1 MWCWRRLRVQDL
13 AILDRKIEP
22 VNPKGNQSWIFIGR
36 TDAKTE
42 DLVLWP
48 PDTKSQLIGKDS
60 SAGKDWGQKEK
71 RVTED
76 EIVGW
81 HHWHNGHKSVQPQK
95 IVKDMEARH
104 AEIHGVTV
112 RYDLVTGQ
120 RTTTYVKGEVDNTM
134 IGGKFCTT
142 FLTMERDQPD

>member
-1 MWCWRRLRVQDL
+1 M
-13 AILDRKIEP
+13 
-22 VNPKGNQSWIFIGR
+22 
-36 TDAKTE
+36 
-42 DLVLWP
+42 
-48 PDTKSQLIGKDS
+48 
-60 SAGKDWGQKEK
+60 
-71 RVTED
+71 
-76 EIVGW
+76 
-81 HHWHNGHKSVQPQK
+81 QPQK